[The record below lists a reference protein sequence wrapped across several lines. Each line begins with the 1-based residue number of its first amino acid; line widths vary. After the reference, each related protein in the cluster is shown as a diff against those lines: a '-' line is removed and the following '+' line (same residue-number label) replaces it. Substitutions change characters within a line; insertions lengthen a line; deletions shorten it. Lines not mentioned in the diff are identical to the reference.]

1 MQMADTTMSRDTG
14 ESSDVIDEILADHA
28 EIKRLLSE
36 VADGRGSGRA
46 GAFDELARII
56 AMHEAAEQAVVHP
69 EMEQLDDAV
78 ADKRLDE
85 EAKGDAML
93 ERLRAMSVTDA
104 EFDALFAK
112 FSTAVLRHA
121 EHEENEEHPRL
132 RAGVD
137 PDRLT
142 ELADEFIAAEDEADP
157 TSDQ

>member
-1 MQMADTTMSRDTG
+1 MADTTMSRDSGGT
-14 ESSDVIDEILADHA
+14 SDVIDEILADHA

-36 VADGRGSGRA
+36 VTDGRGSGRA
-46 GAFDELARII
+46 AAFDELARII
-56 AMHEAAEQAVVHP
+56 AMHESAEQAVVHP

-85 EAKGDAML
+85 EAKGDEML
-93 ERLRAMSVTDA
+93 ERLRSMSVKDP

-121 EHEENEEHPRL
+121 EHEEKEEHPKL

-137 PDRLT
+137 AERLT
-142 ELADEFIAAEDEADP
+142 EMADEFIAAEDEADP
-157 TSDQ
+157 TSGK